1 MKDDVHFFSLMAL
14 HGISRR
20 RPSHQVAAM

>member
-14 HGISRR
+14 HRISRR
-20 RPSHQVAAM
+20 WPSHQVAAT